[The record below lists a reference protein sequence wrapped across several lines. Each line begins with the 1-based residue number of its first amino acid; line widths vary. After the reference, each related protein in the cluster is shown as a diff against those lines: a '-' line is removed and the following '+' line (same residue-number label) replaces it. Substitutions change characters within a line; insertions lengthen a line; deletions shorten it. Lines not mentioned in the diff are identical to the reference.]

1 MKKKVYLLAIT
12 MLLSLAALNSKASV
26 IISNTDVGF
35 TKDAIAKMTP
45 DERKEH
51 LAEVKARIRE
61 IKKIDKSQMSDE
73 DRKQLREELR
83 SLRHQSSD
91 LGGDIVIGTGA
102 AVVVVLVLLLSG
114 A

>member
-1 MKKKVYLLAIT
+1 MKQKIYTIALVILLCFTAF
-12 MLLSLAALNSKASV
+12 NSKAAV
-26 IISNTDVGF
+26 VGTDGGTPL
-35 TKDAIAKMTP
+35 TKEAIAKLTP
-45 DERKEH
+45 AEREAR
-51 LAEVKARIRE
+51 LAAIKARIRE

-91 LGGDIVIGTGA
+91 LGGDIVIGAGA